1 MTIDE
6 KIELCRELES
16 RGILSFDQIFSTN
29 KVLFFDFKEYVGRLF
44 IMIDI
49 NLNSVKIFHEEV
61 GSCKRGGYKR
71 VDEILSLLPHHI
83 QRHII
88 FNLDLFT

>member
-29 KVLFFDFKEYVGRLF
+29 KVLFFDFKEYVGELCSRLF
-44 IMIDI
+44 IMIDV
-49 NLNSVKIFHEEV
+49 NSNRVRIFHEEI
-61 GSCKRGGYKR
+61 GAYRKA
-71 VDEILSLLPHHI
+71 DEVLNLLPHHI

>member
-1 MTIDE
+1 MK

-16 RGILSFDQIFSTN
+16 RGILSFDQIFSTS
-29 KVLFFDFKEYVGRLF
+29 KILFFDFKEYGGGLCSRLF

-49 NLNSVKIFHEEV
+49 NSNRVRIFHEEV
-61 GSCKRGGYKR
+61 GDYKKA
-71 VDEILSLLPHHI
+71 DEVLSLLPHHI